1 METIK
6 VSHSRIVFN
15 NGKVEIYDNVILVF
29 KENFIAIA
37 KDKNFIA
44 IAKDK
49 NDTVIIPYSNIMSIY
64 CSENKWKEKK
74 EDGRNENF

>member
-29 KENFIAIA
+29 KE
-37 KDKNFIA
+37 NFIA

>member
-1 METIK
+1 MEREEGKMETIK

-37 KDKNFIA
+37 KDKN
-44 IAKDK
+44 
-49 NDTVIIPYSNIMSIY
+49 DTVIIPYSNIMSIY
-64 CSENKWKEKK
+64 CSENK
-74 EDGRNENF
+74 

>member
-37 KDKNFIA
+37 KDKN
-44 IAKDK
+44 
-49 NDTVIIPYSNIMSIY
+49 DTVIIPYSNIMSIY
-64 CSENKWKEKK
+64 CSENK
-74 EDGRNENF
+74 